1 MHDATAARKPNY
13 GIDAPGAVRNLF
25 LAGGAALLLWASVA
39 AGLWSGVVWIFQV
52 RQMGRGVAIGCL
64 GMGTYM
70 FLSSRFGKVKERE
83 QLLDYVEWRGDE
95 TVLDVGCGRGLLL
108 VGAAKR
114 LTRGGK
120 AFGIDIWQAEDL
132 SGNRPEAAL
141 ENARL
146 EGVAD
151 RVEVRTADMRKIPFP
166 DGTFDRIVSTG
177 VIHNLYAAPDRA
189 EAFREIARVLKPGGQ
204 VVIDD
209 VRHAREYIT
218 NLKGNGLIEVE
229 RVGSALESWFWGTI
243 SFGRASIATLRARKP
258 AGAPVEP
265 AKGRSDR

>member
-1 MHDATAARKPNY
+1 MHDAAAVRKPNY
-13 GIDAPGAVRNLF
+13 GIDAPGVVRNLF
-25 LAGGAALLLWASVA
+25 LAGGAGLLLWASVA
-39 AGLWSGVVWIFQV
+39 ARLWSGVVWNFRV
-52 RQMGRGVAIGCL
+52 GPMGFGLAIGGL
-64 GMGTYM
+64 GMGSYM
-70 FLSSRFGKVKERE
+70 FWSSRFGKLKERE
-83 QLLDYVEWRGDE
+83 QLLDCVEWRGDE

-151 RVEVRTADMRKIPFP
+151 RVEVRTADMRQIPFP
-166 DGTFDRIVSTG
+166 DGTFDRIVSSSA
-177 VIHNLYAAPDRA
+177 IHNLYAAPDRA

-204 VVIDD
+204 VVIND
-209 VRHAREYIT
+209 VRHSREYAA
-218 NLKGNGLIEVE
+218 NLKGNGLIDVE
-229 RVGSALESWFWGTI
+229 HVGSAVESWIWGTL
-243 SFGRASIATLRARKP
+243 SFGRASLATLRARKP
-258 AGAPVEP
+258 AAAPGET
-265 AKGRSDR
+265 A